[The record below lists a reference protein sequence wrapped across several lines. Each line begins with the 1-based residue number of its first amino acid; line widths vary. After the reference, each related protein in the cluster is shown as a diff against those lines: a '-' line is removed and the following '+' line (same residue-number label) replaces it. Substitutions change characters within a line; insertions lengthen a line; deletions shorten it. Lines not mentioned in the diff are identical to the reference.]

1 MRKLSFGIVACCLL
15 QLGLPC
21 GTAASKQEYEFID
34 GKWVR
39 IAPPAK
45 GTAAGELSLI
55 RQKVARG
62 HGRRA
67 CRAAKRFLRK
77 YPGDPACEEVTYL
90 WGEAEIVRGRLF
102 QAYGK
107 FEDQFAQWPNGQY
120 AERSL
125 LREYEIAESFLGG
138 TKRIV
143 MGIIYIPAKGDGL
156 EILARIV
163 EHAPG
168 SSLAE
173 KALMRIG
180 DHHYQHYDY
189 EEAAEAYDR
198 FLVLFGN
205 TPRAPRAML
214 QAARATYASFHGIAF
229 EDAPLLNA
237 RQRFRVFA
245 ERYPDRARKANVAQ
259 ILQRIHVTLAE
270 KTYRTGQ
277 FYERIGRKKPARFY
291 YRLVVG
297 DYSRTRWAQDA
308 REDLRRLGHPIVD
321 APTDLRGAPAA
332 NKPDQGAKK

>member
-1 MRKLSFGIVACCLL
+1 MRKLSFAIVACCLL
-15 QLGLPC
+15 RLALPC
-21 GTAASKQEYEFID
+21 GAAPGKQEYEFID

-39 IAPPAK
+39 VAPPAK

-67 CRAAKRFLRK
+67 CRAAKRVLRK

-120 AERSL
+120 AERAL

-214 QAARATYASFHGIAF
+214 QAARATYASFRGIDF
-229 EDAPLLNA
+229 EDVPLLNA

-270 KTYRTGQ
+270 KIYRTGQ

-291 YRLVVG
+291 YRLVAG

-308 REDLRRLGHPIVD
+308 REDLRRLGYPIVD